1 MHAIDVMLLNMIIVF
16 LLLVM
21 KTIHGCELKRKTEH
35 NMQNKNESDL
45 QGNHHDKRETESHYH
60 DTTDYHI
67 YVKCGSVEMYAG
79 NKCHCGNITLHNIG
93 LSDQYCCV
101 DPAVTTDQC
110 HYTSF
115 GDFGDQRRSDVRCPA
130 GIVKNKLKPCDKV
143 CYNEYTN
150 SKYLLTQSHFY
161 CKQLNQCIHIN
172 G

>member
-101 DPAVTTDQC
+101 DSGCFDDFVVDSSAVDDDVVG
-110 HYTSF
+110 SF
-115 GDFGDQRRSDVRCPA
+115 AHSDRRYHQ
-130 GIVKNKLKPCDKV
+130 KV
-143 CYNEYTN
+143 YVPSAVSTQMV
-150 SKYLLTQSHFY
+150 SYLI
-161 CKQLNQCIHIN
+161 CV
-172 G
+172 